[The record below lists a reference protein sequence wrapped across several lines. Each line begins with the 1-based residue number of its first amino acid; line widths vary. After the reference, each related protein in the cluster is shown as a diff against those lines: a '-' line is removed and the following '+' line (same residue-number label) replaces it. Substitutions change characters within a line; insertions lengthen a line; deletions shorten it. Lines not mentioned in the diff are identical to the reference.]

1 MGTFVIVLLGLLLGC
16 SLGAQVLLWR
26 QTRRQRQQLQN
37 SQQTIAQLQA
47 TQAELQQQLQERR
60 RPTSGQHP
68 IPRVPHPRKTP
79 HPTLLRDPLTQ
90 LPNKLLLLDRLHQVL
105 ARKRQYPNH
114 KFAFIILNVDRFKV
128 ITDSLGH
135 HQGDQVL
142 AGIAQRLLTCVRAI
156 DTIARLGGDEF
167 ALLVDDLSSQRDALE
182 IARRVLRS
190 MRQPLTLADQEVFIT
205 VSLGIVLS
213 SNDQP
218 NSEEILRDADIALHR
233 AKERGKDRF
242 EIFNPEMHKEA
253 VLLMQLET
261 DLRRTV
267 DGILADPVGQ
277 QELVLHYQPIVSL
290 RTQRITGFESLVR
303 WQHPRRGLIVP
314 SSFLSVAEETGL
326 ILPINTWVLQQ
337 ACSQLRQWQSQLGS
351 GGRGR
356 AHTPG
361 RRRSDPAYPLT
372 INVNV
377 SSRQFTQP
385 NLIAVLDRVCSET
398 ECDPRALTLE
408 ITEREIMS
416 SSPQV
421 FSTLNQL
428 KERGIKL
435 CIDDF
440 GTGYSSLSYLDRFP
454 IDGLKIDRSFINRIG
469 KNGEN
474 TQTIRAIIT
483 LAHNLNIEV
492 VAEGVETLEHLI
504 QLKMLNCEKI
514 QGYFYSK
521 PVDATTA
528 TQLLEADRH
537 LPIGERRLTEP
548 EGQLRIPN

>member
-1 MGTFVIVLLGLLLGC
+1 M
-16 SLGAQVLLWR
+16 
-26 QTRRQRQQLQN
+26 
-37 SQQTIAQLQA
+37 
-47 TQAELQQQLQERR
+47 
-60 RPTSGQHP
+60 
-68 IPRVPHPRKTP
+68 
-79 HPTLLRDPLTQ
+79 
-90 LPNKLLLLDRLHQVL
+90 L
-105 ARKRQYPNH
+105 ARKGQYPNH
-114 KFAFIILNVDRFKV
+114 KFAFITLNVDRFKV

-142 AGIAQRLLTCVRAI
+142 VGIAQRLATCVRAI

-167 ALLVDDLSSQRDALE
+167 ALLVDDLSTDREALE

-190 MRQPLTLADQEVFIT
+190 MRQPLTLAEQEIFIT

-213 SNDQP
+213 NQEVSS
-218 NSEEILRDADIALHR
+218 SEEILRDADIALHR

-242 EIFNPEMHKEA
+242 EIFNPEMHREA

-261 DLRRTV
+261 DLRRAV
-267 DGILADPVGQ
+267 DGILVDPVGQ

-290 RTQRITGFESLVR
+290 RTQRIIGFEALVR
-303 WQHPRRGLIVP
+303 WQHPRRGLIAP
-314 SSFLSVAEETGL
+314 GSFLSVADETGL

-337 ACSQLRQWQSQLGS
+337 ACGQLRRWQAQLGS
-351 GGRGR
+351 DGGK
-356 AHTPG
+356 AHPPG
-361 RRRSDPAYPLT
+361 RRRSDPTRPLT
-372 INVNV
+372 INVNI

-385 NLIAVLDRVCSET
+385 NLIALLDRVCVET
-398 ECDPRALTLE
+398 QCDPHTLILE
-408 ITEREIMS
+408 ITEGEIMS

-421 FSTLNQL
+421 FSTLKRL

-440 GTGYSSLSYLDRFP
+440 GTGYSSLSYLDRLP
-454 IDGLKIDRSFINRIG
+454 IDGLKIDRSFVNRIG
-469 KNGEN
+469 KTGEN

-492 VAEGVETLEHLI
+492 VAEGVETLEQLI

-521 PVDATTA
+521 PVDAVTA
-528 TQLLEADRH
+528 TQLLEVDRR
-537 LPIGERRLTEP
+537 LPIGERRLMEP
-548 EGQLRIPN
+548 EGQLQIPN